1 MAYPGVVDDFR
12 KCCELQT
19 PSRMPIFA
27 LGLEFDMH
35 VSGVTQ
41 REARLDIDK
50 TVQGLVDTIHRS
62 DYDWAMVF
70 PDDYIEFEPLG
81 LEMSDDEDRPTMPTQ
96 YLPMNR
102 DTLNRFRI
110 PNASKEMR
118 LPIHL
123 EMIRR
128 VKEELGD
135 TVCVVGRIAAP
146 FSTLGL
152 IYGIDPFLIALLEDP
167 DLVRDNMAFFIDHQ
181 TAFGIAQLQA
191 GADVLWLG
199 DCVAASNFLRVE
211 HYADFAFEPA
221 CEVANALVKENG
233 LVIYHSAETSVP
245 HLGWQVQMPA
255 SAVNL
260 GEGPSVDEVRR
271 ELGPRKCLMGNFDPK
286 PLRDADPQKVAE
298 AAAAMV
304 RENLP
309 GGGYVF
315 NTGEGVM
322 ETTPGEN
329 VEAMLKAARETAEA
343 ILEDQRSESR

>member
-1 MAYPGVVDDFR
+1 
-12 KCCELQT
+12 
-19 PSRMPIFA
+19 MPLFA
-27 LGLEFDMH
+27 LGLEFDMRI
-35 VSGVTQ
+35 SGVTQ
-41 REARLDIDK
+41 REARLDVGK
-50 TVQGLVDTIHRS
+50 TVAGLVDTIRRS

-81 LEMSDDEDRPTMPTQ
+81 LQMSDDENRPTMPTQ
-96 YLPMNR
+96 YLPMDR

-110 PNASKEMR
+110 PDAGVEMR

-128 VKEELGD
+128 VKEALGD

-152 IYGIDPFLIALLEDP
+152 IYGIDPFLVALLEDP
-167 DLVRDNMAFFIDHQ
+167 DLVRDNMAFFTDHQ

-211 HYADFAFEPA
+211 HYADFAFGPA
-221 CEVANALVKENG
+221 CAVAEALVKADG
-233 LVIYHSAETSVP
+233 LVIYHSAEISVP
-245 HLGWQVQMPA
+245 HIKWQVQTPA

-260 GEGPSVDEVRR
+260 GEGPSVAEVRR
-271 ELGPRKCLMGNFDPK
+271 ELGAKKCLMGNFDPK
-286 PLRDADPQKVAE
+286 PLRDAEPQQIADT
-298 AAAAMV
+298 AAAMV
-304 RENLP
+304 RENLS

-315 NTGEGVM
+315 NTGEGIM
-322 ETTPGEN
+322 ETTPQEN
-329 VEAMLKAARETAEA
+329 VEAMLNAAREAAAAVLKEQQAGSHQAT
-343 ILEDQRSESR
+343 

>member
-1 MAYPGVVDDFR
+1 MAYAGAVDDFR

-19 PSRMPIFA
+19 PSRMPLFA
-27 LGLEFDMH
+27 LGLEFDMRM
-35 VSGVTQ
+35 SGVTQ
-41 REARLDIDK
+41 REARLDVEK
-50 TVQGLVDTIHRS
+50 AVSGLVETIRRS

-81 LEMSDDEDRPTMPTQ
+81 LQMSDDETRPTMPTQ
-96 YLPMNR
+96 YLPMDR
-102 DTLNRFRI
+102 ETLGCFRI
-110 PNASKEMR
+110 PDANKDMR

-123 EMIRR
+123 EMIRC
-128 VKEELGD
+128 VKQALGD

-146 FSTLGL
+146 FSSLGL

-167 DLVRDNMAFFIDHQ
+167 GLVRDNMAFFVDHQ

-191 GADVLWLG
+191 GADALWLG
-199 DCVAASNFLRVE
+199 DCIAASNFLRVE

-221 CEVANALVKENG
+221 CEVADALVKADG
-233 LVIYHSAETSVP
+233 LIIYHSAETSVP
-245 HLGWQVQMPA
+245 HLKWQVQIPA

-260 GEGPSVDEVRR
+260 GEGPSIAEIRAEV
-271 ELGPRKCLMGNFDPK
+271 GAGKCLMGNLDPK
-286 PLRDADPQKVAE
+286 PLRDGDPELIAE

-315 NTGEGVM
+315 NTGEGIM
-322 ETTPGEN
+322 ETTPEEN
-329 VEAMLKAARETAEA
+329 VDAMLRAARVAAAEV
-343 ILEDQRSESR
+343 LGR